1 VVLNLRAAHSYAVQE
16 CGISDP
22 RLFLSRW
29 PIAICPF
36 FARGVFRMEEK
47 PAPFTKTVKSAAPG
61 NSTYT
66 QTLAYPP
73 FESAIPD
80 TIYTAEK
87 ILARI
92 DQHPAL
98 NPKLAQMMI

>member
-1 VVLNLRAAHSYAVQE
+1 LNFGVARPCAVQA
-16 CGISDP
+16 CGFSDP
-22 RLFLSRW
+22 RFSLSRW
-29 PIAICPF
+29 PILIRPV